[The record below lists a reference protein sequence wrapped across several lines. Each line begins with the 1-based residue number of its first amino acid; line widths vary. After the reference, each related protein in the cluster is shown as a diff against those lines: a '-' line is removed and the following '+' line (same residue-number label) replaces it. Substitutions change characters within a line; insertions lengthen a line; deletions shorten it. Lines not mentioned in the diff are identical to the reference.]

1 MTFVYFLMIVLPI
14 SWILLPLTQN
24 RRDWKQRVV
33 WKIFILCASYIFLG
47 FNQPTSNI
55 FSLKIPLPCVVL
67 FSSTGFNFLV
77 GEAMSRIKTTKSKK
91 LVLIFA
97 ITTNVSMLGYYKY
110 RNFAI
115 DSLNKIFGDTLGF
128 PKLTALVIPIAISF
142 FTFQAISYLVDCYR
156 GTIRKISFL
165 DLAVYLSF
173 FPHLVAGPIVRPME
187 FVPQM
192 NGHIDPTK
200 VDATKALSLITRGLF
215 KKMIIADYLYTNI
228 VRPVFGSP
236 GKATSIDAISGIYAY
251 AAQIYCDFSGY
262 TDIAIGIALLLG
274 FRFPQNFNKPYCATS
289 IRDFW
294 SRWHMTLSRW
304 LRDYVYIPLG
314 RNKKSFLGNRFI
326 WLNVV
331 ITFLVGGLWH
341 GSNLTFVV
349 GGLYHGL
356 LLSIER
362 PLRKYLVRNN
372 IEIPKF
378 LKQVITF
385 HLVTFGWIL
394 FNSET
399 FDKAKILTSRIFTDF
414 SFSESKLTL
423 AIFILIIA
431 GIGLQFIRESFSYRL
446 LEMLS
451 AKPIFVQAL
460 FYGTCLFLLSTF
472 SDNVSAFLY
481 GFF

>member
-1 MTFVYFLMIVLPI
+1 MAKRLCIHTFG
-14 SWILLPLTQN
+14 
-24 RRDWKQRVV
+24 WKQE
-33 WKIFILCASYIFLG
+33 I
-47 FNQPTSNI
+47 
-55 FSLKIPLPCVVL
+55 
-67 FSSTGFNFLV
+67 
-77 GEAMSRIKTTKSKK
+77 
-91 LVLIFA
+91 
-97 ITTNVSMLGYYKY
+97 
-110 RNFAI
+110 
-115 DSLNKIFGDTLGF
+115 
-128 PKLTALVIPIAISF
+128 
-142 FTFQAISYLVDCYR
+142 
-156 GTIRKISFL
+156 
-165 DLAVYLSF
+165 
-173 FPHLVAGPIVRPME
+173 
-187 FVPQM
+187 
-192 NGHIDPTK
+192 
-200 VDATKALSLITRGLF
+200 
-215 KKMIIADYLYTNI
+215 
-228 VRPVFGSP
+228 
-236 GKATSIDAISGIYAY
+236 
-251 AAQIYCDFSGY
+251 
-262 TDIAIGIALLLG
+262 
-274 FRFPQNFNKPYCATS
+274 
-289 IRDFW
+289 
-294 SRWHMTLSRW
+294 
-304 LRDYVYIPLG
+304 
-314 RNKKSFLGNRFI
+314 FLGNRFI

-349 GGLYHGL
+349 WGLYHGL

-431 GIGLQFIRESFSYRL
+431 GIGLQFIRESFSSRL